1 MILPKLVDFVQLPT
15 GSTYTEKKS
24 TKSSVL
30 KMSQQP
36 KASGSGSNG
45 RRAFELAPDD
55 IKNLIECSVCL
66 TTPRDGYIYQCDNG
80 HLHCSKCHLKLKTC
94 PVCRVPLRNTRNLLA
109 EKQIERY

>member
-1 MILPKLVDFVQLPT
+1 
-15 GSTYTEKKS
+15 
-24 TKSSVL
+24 
-30 KMSQQP
+30 MSQQP
-36 KASGSGSNG
+36 NASGSGSNG